1 MTKLTIYDWSE
12 LVRFKATPTAQRGHC
27 AFCFE
32 VTKMLD
38 SKGMAFT
45 FKLTF
50 GVSFCLSLDTK
61 EAKTKTHPAVISARK
76 RKKSSQKK
84 DATRKGDWNSLTGR
98 KLSPLQMPS
107 CLILTVVQLVNM
119 CVIVFCSSVVPS
131 SPFFLVV
138 NTHPMPIS
146 QYRTS
151 RKSQKFV
158 TPHYWPVMHPATK
171 TKTKTKIRI
180 FFWPHPLHHC
190 FAVQMIGCWLKQMQY
205 CFFKK

>member
-1 MTKLTIYDWSE
+1 MIIAEIQISIQRSSSGLLTT
-12 LVRFKATPTAQRGHC
+12 L
-27 AFCFE
+27 
-32 VTKMLD
+32 
-38 SKGMAFT
+38 
-45 FKLTF
+45 

-76 RKKSSQKK
+76 RKKSSQQK

-131 SPFFLVV
+131 SPFFLVF

-190 FAVQMIGCWLKQMQY
+190 FAVQIIGCW
-205 CFFKK
+205 

>member
-1 MTKLTIYDWSE
+1 MMMISIPFFIPSVLSSPKCLAARVWHFLSNSLLETLSVSLWTQWE
-12 LVRFKATPTAQRGHC
+12 RGHIQLL
-27 AFCFE
+27 FQQ
-32 VTKMLD
+32 
-38 SKGMAFT
+38 
-45 FKLTF
+45 
-50 GVSFCLSLDTK
+50 
-61 EAKTKTHPAVISARK
+61 RK
-76 RKKSSQKK
+76 RRKVSQLK

-180 FFWPHPLHHC
+180 FF
-190 FAVQMIGCWLKQMQY
+190 
-205 CFFKK
+205 

>member
-1 MTKLTIYDWSE
+1 MIIAEIQISIQRSSSGLLTT
-12 LVRFKATPTAQRGHC
+12 L
-27 AFCFE
+27 
-32 VTKMLD
+32 
-38 SKGMAFT
+38 
-45 FKLTF
+45 

-131 SPFFLVV
+131 SPFFLVF

-146 QYRTS
+146 QYLIEQAENL
-151 RKSQKFV
+151 KSLWQHIIGLYCAQLVF
-158 TPHYWPVMHPATK
+158 
-171 TKTKTKIRI
+171 KTKTKIRI

-190 FAVQMIGCWLKQMQY
+190 FAVQIIGCWQTNTMDVSKQIQEIW
-205 CFFKK
+205 CHHNGNKSFQDFQS

>member
-1 MTKLTIYDWSE
+1 
-12 LVRFKATPTAQRGHC
+12 
-27 AFCFE
+27 
-32 VTKMLD
+32 MLD

-45 FKLTF
+45 LKLTL
-50 GVSFCLSLDTK
+50 GVSFCFSLDTK
-61 EAKTKTHPAVISARK
+61 EAKTKTHPAVIFYRNK
-76 RKKSSQKK
+76 KKSSQQK

-131 SPFFLVV
+131 SPFFLVF

-151 RKSQKFV
+151 RKSQKFM
-158 TPHYWPVMHPATK
+158 TPHYWPVLHPASVQDK
-171 TKTKTKIRI
+171 DKDPD
-180 FFWPHPLHHC
+180 FFLTPSLTPLLC
-190 FAVQMIGCWLKQMQY
+190 CANDWMLV
-205 CFFKK
+205 